1 MWAYIHIH
9 VYIYILIFIII
20 IVSDVGLLLYHR
32 IIMRLEQHNICGYTY
47 AYIILLLNRPQ
58 VRKQSFSCAK
68 NILQTHRFNLL
79 KNTALCKC
87 FCTIYRVTCKSINS
101 IRSRHTHY
109 CQVYCCTHSAP
120 AVWFSTWL
128 ADHHI
133 RSRYTSACVLLSAFH
148 KTIMPMTKLQ
158 QKPHKSLKV
167 RQSSI
172 KKKTRYGHQAK
183 TTIHIVF
190 LVYLRYNFDEDWWK
204 GFSDWNNIM
213 CVTPDNLYSRIQFV
227 RGTYQ

>member
-1 MWAYIHIH
+1 MQDYYYTIVLLCVWNN
-9 VYIYILIFIII
+9 IIS
-20 IVSDVGLLLYHR
+20 VS
-32 IIMRLEQHNICGYTY
+32 IPYTY
-47 AYIILLLNRPQ
+47 AYIILVLNSPQ

-79 KNTALCKC
+79 KNTTLCKC

-133 RSRYTSACVLLSAFH
+133 RSRYTFACVLLLLSASH

-172 KKKTRYGHQAK
+172 KKTRYGHQAK

-190 LVYLRYNFDEDWWK
+190 LVYLRCNISMRTGEK
-204 GFSDWNNIM
+204 GL
-213 CVTPDNLYSRIQFV
+213 VTGII
-227 RGTYQ
+227 